1 MEERHILK
9 LNFGGEVI
17 EHDFSY
23 MKILEFTKPNV
34 VFHRNNKSYSLDKTE
49 IFFEDNDTTIITKLS
64 FKEI

>member
-1 MEERHILK
+1 MEEKHILK

-34 VFHRNNKSYSLDKTE
+34 VS
-49 IFFEDNDTTIITKLS
+49 IGIISRIHWIKQKYFS
-64 FKEI
+64 RIMIQQS